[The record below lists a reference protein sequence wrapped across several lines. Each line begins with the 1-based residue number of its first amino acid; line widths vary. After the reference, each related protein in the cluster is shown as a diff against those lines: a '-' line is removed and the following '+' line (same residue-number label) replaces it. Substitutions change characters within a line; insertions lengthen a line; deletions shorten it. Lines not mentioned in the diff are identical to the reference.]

1 MRASSSITPT
11 PRASVVAAKVSVSD
25 RFDIH
30 DVQPVELVEND
41 QFNNTRLSEFGGGEN
56 VCV

>member
-1 MRASSSITPT
+1 M
-11 PRASVVAAKVSVSD
+11 SD

-41 QFNNTRLSEFGGGEN
+41 QFNNTRLSVFGEFGSGEN

>member
-1 MRASSSITPT
+1 M
-11 PRASVVAAKVSVSD
+11 VAAKVSVSD

-30 DVQPVELVEND
+30 DVLPVELVEND
-41 QFNNTRLSEFGGGEN
+41 QFNNTLLSVFGEFGGGEN

>member
-1 MRASSSITPT
+1 
-11 PRASVVAAKVSVSD
+11 VVAAKVSVSD

>member
-1 MRASSSITPT
+1 M
-11 PRASVVAAKVSVSD
+11 VAAKVSVSD

-30 DVQPVELVEND
+30 DVLPVELVEND
-41 QFNNTRLSEFGGGEN
+41 QFNNTRFSVFGEFGGGEN